1 MSADN
6 SVNTDP
12 QPNSTRPKP
21 AITSAEIA
29 DLRAQGYTRVPLVRE
44 VLADLDTPL
53 STYLKLADAP
63 YSYLFESVHG
73 GEKWGRYSIIGLP
86 CNKVIKVSK
95 HEVSQYQDD
104 KLEETLIVADPL
116 QWISEYQS
124 QFSVYEDVHQQD
136 GLPRFTGGLV
146 GYFGYETISY
156 IEKRLARSGSSK
168 VGGPKAGKP
177 DPLGTPDILLMVSE
191 EVVVFDNL
199 SGKLFVIVHID
210 TSDEDALHRGEARL
224 EQICESLN
232 NKIPEKPDH
241 DRQMVDEDDFVSGF
255 TEQGYKDAVEKAKQ
269 YIVDGDIMQVVLSQR
284 LTIPFNAP
292 PLDLYRAL
300 RSLNPSPYMYYLD
313 LGDHH
318 IVGSSPEILVRLE
331 DGQVT
336 VRPIAGTRPRG
347 RDEAADV
354 ALEQELLADPKE
366 LAEHLMLIDLGRN
379 DAGRV
384 SKTSS
389 VKLTDRM
396 VVERYSHVMH
406 IVSNVTG
413 ELKDGLDAMDVLRAT
428 FPAGTVSGAPKI
440 RAMEIIDEFEPVKRG
455 IYSGAVGYLS
465 WNGNMDTAIAI
476 RTAVIKDRHLSIQ
489 AGAGIV
495 YDSVPDNEW
504 AETMNKARAIF
515 RAVAM
520 AEAGLD
526 SPAE

>member
-1 MSADN
+1 MSAET
-6 SVNTDP
+6 SSQSKFL
-12 QPNSTRPKP
+12 QPKLSQSKLL
-21 AITSAEIA
+21 EIKS
-29 DLRAQGYTRVPLVRE
+29 QNFNRVPLVRE

-53 STYLKLADAP
+53 STYLKLANAP
-63 YSYLFESVHG
+63 YSYLFESVQG

-86 CNKVIKVSK
+86 CKKVIKISG
-95 HEVSQYQDD
+95 HEISQYEND
-104 KLEETLIVADPL
+104 TLVTQQTVDDPL
-116 QWISEYQS
+116 QWINDYQES
-124 QFSVYEDVHQQD
+124 FNVYEDEN
-136 GLPRFTGGLV
+136 LPRFTGGLV
-146 GYFGYETISY
+146 GYFGYETIGY
-156 IEKRLARSGSSK
+156 IEKRLAASN
-168 VGGPKAGKP
+168 KP
-177 DPLGTPDILLMVSE
+177 DPLETPDILLMVSE

-199 SGKLFVIVHID
+199 AGKLFIIVHVD
-210 TSDEDALHRGEARL
+210 LDDADLDNALEKGEARL
-224 EQICESLN
+224 Q
-232 NKIPEKPDH
+232 KIADGLRQPLPEKVDH
-241 DRQMVDEDDFVSGF
+241 VAQTVREEDFISGF
-255 TEQGYKDAVEKAKQ
+255 TEEGYKDAVRKAKQ
-269 YIVDGDIMQVVLSQR
+269 YIVDGDVMQVVLSQR

-331 DGQVT
+331 DDEVT

-347 RDEAADV
+347 VDESADI
-354 ALEQELLADPKE
+354 ALEKELLADPKE

-384 SKTSS
+384 SKTAS
-389 VKLTDRM
+389 VKLTEKM
-396 VVERYSHVMH
+396 MVERYSHVMH

-413 ELKDGLDAMDVLRAT
+413 ELKEGMSAMDVLRAT

-476 RTAVIKDRHLSIQ
+476 RTAVIKDKHLSIQ

-495 YDSVPDNEW
+495 YDSIPENEW

-515 RAVAM
+515 RAVSL

-526 SPAE
+526 AQNVSKG